1 MDNFCNRRLFS
12 IPSKVEMAEDQ
23 EYLWHESSWLST
35 DSEKLNEN
43 IRVTRERVASFL
55 KFVPVDLEITKTVFV
70 FSTAVQIVD
79 TEIS

>member
-79 TEIS
+79 TEIR